1 MEKRPLDNI
10 ALGPDATADD
20 VLDEGLLETFPAS
33 DPIAVGS
40 AYRRRKLR
48 DRGTQ
53 IAGSRRKGD
62 ATWPF
67 P

>member
-1 MEKRPLDNI
+1 MEKRPLDKL

-20 VLDEGLLETFPAS
+20 VLDEGLRETFPAS
-33 DPIAVGS
+33 DPVAVGS
-40 AYRRRKLR
+40 AYRRKLR
-48 DRGTQ
+48 GRGTH
-53 IAGSRRKGD
+53 IAGSRKKGD

>member
-1 MEKRPLDNI
+1 MDKRPLYNI
-10 ALGPDATADD
+10 GLGPDATADD

-33 DPIAVGS
+33 DPVAVGS

-48 DRGTQ
+48 DGGTQ